1 MSLTK
6 TPPDSVLSSLEIAR
20 SSSSNASSPL
30 GDHGNGHKTNGHK
43 ANGHAPI
50 EAPKKAES
58 DDHGLSM
65 ALASDI
71 AADGTFGERW
81 LLVDERHVRVFSP
94 DGEGPAKLDLDV
106 PLSDLKLARAEM
118 LVGNGVLELVTK
130 DGRVLQAVRYTQA
143 LAPQFNGAARALE
156 SFIIGETPPESVL
169 EGFERKFCKKCGL
182 PLPEDTSVCTAC
194 IDKRATIARMMGYG
208 APYKAQAAGV
218 VFLSLFGVLLSLI
231 TPILTTRVLTDMVL
245 IPHQHESWIGL
256 IVIAAI
262 VLAIAGL
269 AVSVWRARLAAWLM
283 THMVFSLRTEVYN
296 KFQTLSLSYYDKRQA
311 GSLTARV
318 TQDVN
323 ELRNFLV
330 DGVQFFF
337 VNSLQII
344 GILIVML
351 RFNPR
356 LTLLALIPVPLTI
369 YLTRKMW
376 HALWR
381 RMHRF
386 WHLRS
391 TLAGL
396 VNTVFSGMRVVKA
409 FAQEQREEE
418 RFREKSYGLFQA
430 ELTVERSL
438 ATIFPI
444 LAIIATAG
452 TFIIYYSGGREVFH
466 TIAAAPAPIHGASAN
481 SVSGFF
487 VQALKSFVNPPPGG
501 KMTLGT
507 LQLFL
512 VYLGMLMGPIQG
524 MTRIA
529 DWLSRSSAAAERVFE
544 VLDTDVEVDDDQH
557 AIAMPYI
564 YGAVELK
571 DVRFTYDKNK
581 MVLEGVSIDVKPGEM
596 IGLVGHSGAG
606 KSTIINLLSRFYDVT
621 DGQILIDGI
630 DIKKIKVD
638 DLRRQIGVVLQEPFL
653 FPGTVRDNIAYA
665 KPDASI
671 EEIMRAA
678 KAANAHDFVMRL
690 PDGYDTWVGERGAR
704 LSGGERQRIS
714 IARAILHDPRILI
727 LDEATASVDTET
739 EKQIQEAISHLV
751 QGRTTFAIAHRLS
764 TLRNADRLMVMEK
777 GKVAELGTHDELLS
791 KPEGVYKRLVD
802 MQQAVNKLREETVV
816 L

>member
-1 MSLTK
+1 MALTK
-6 TPPDSVLSSLEIAR
+6 TPPSSVLESLNAVRANNGSSR
-20 SSSSNASSPL
+20 PGN
-30 GDHGNGHKTNGHK
+30 GHHGNGKNGSGR
-43 ANGHAPI
+43 ASLL
-50 EAPKKAES
+50 ESTSAEVQKP
-58 DDHGLSM
+58 DTDEHGLTL

-71 AADGTFGERW
+71 DAGGRFGESW
-81 LLVDERHVRVFSP
+81 LVVDEHRVRVFSP
-94 DGEGPAKLDLDV
+94 HPDKPATLDLDI
-106 PLSDLKLARAEM
+106 PLSDIKEARAQM
-118 LVGNGVLELVTK
+118 LVGTGALELVTR
-130 DGRVLQAVRYTQA
+130 DGRVLQAVRYTPA
-143 LAPQFNGAARALE
+143 LAREFNGVARAME
-156 SFIIGETPPESVL
+156 SLLKGEQPPEIIL
-169 EGFERKFCKKCGL
+169 QGFEKKVCKKCGL
-182 PLPEDTSVCTAC
+182 PLPEETSVCAAC
-194 IDKRATIARMMGYG
+194 IDKRATIVRMVSYG
-208 APYKAQAAGV
+208 APYKLQAGLV
-218 VFLSLFGVLLSLI
+218 VALSLFGVLLSLI
-231 TPILTTRVLTDMVL
+231 TPILTTRLLTDQVL
-245 IPHQHESWIGL
+245 IPRQHEDYIWK
-256 IVIAAI
+256 IVVAAI
-262 VLAIAGL
+262 VLALGG
-269 AVSVWRARLAAWLM
+269 VWVTVWRGRVAAWLM
-283 THMVFSLRTEVYN
+283 THMVYSLRTEVYN

-330 DGVQFFF
+330 DGVQYFF
-337 VNSLQII
+337 VNSLQIV
-344 GILIVML
+344 GILVVML
-351 RFNPR
+351 RFNPK
-356 LTLLALIPVPLTI
+356 LTLLALVPVPLTI

-391 TLAGL
+391 SLAGL

-409 FAQEQREEE
+409 FAQEVREEE
-418 RFREKSYGLFQA
+418 RFRNKSYGLFRA

-438 ATIFPI
+438 ATIFPL
-444 LAIIATAG
+444 LAIVATAG
-452 TFIIYYSGGREVFH
+452 TFIIYYKGGLEVFNTPVAPVVH
-466 TIAAAPAPIHGASAN
+466 THAAVGGSIGAF
-481 SVSGFF
+481 VSNA
-487 VQALKSFVNPPPGG
+487 VKSFVSPPPHGG
-501 KMTLGT
+501 MTLGT

-544 VLDTDVEVDDDQH
+544 VLDTDVEVADADQ

-564 YGAVELK
+564 EGAVELR
-571 DVRFTYDKNK
+571 DVRFSYDKNK
-581 MVLEGVSIDVKPGEM
+581 MVLEGVTIDVAPGEM

-606 KSTIINLLSRFYDVT
+606 KSTIINLLSRFYDAT
-621 DGQILIDGI
+621 EGQILIDGI
-630 DIKKIKVD
+630 DIKKIKLD

-665 KPDASI
+665 KPDADI
-671 EEIMRAA
+671 MEVMRAA
-678 KAANAHDFVMRL
+678 KAANAHDFIMNMS
-690 PDGYDTWVGERGAR
+690 DGYDTWVGERGAR

-764 TLRNADRLMVMEK
+764 TLRNADRLMVMDK
-777 GKVAELGTHDELLS
+777 GKVAELGTHDELLA
-791 KPEGVYKRLVD
+791 KPEGVYKRLVE
-802 MQQAVNKLREETVV
+802 MQQAVNKLREETSV